1 MNALDIVVKLLGLVL
16 DLVPHTVAQE
26 LLTKE
31 AHARQNAIADAAEA
45 AKFGPPDHEE
55 D

>member
-1 MNALDIVVKLLGLVL
+1 MNALDIVSKLLGLVL

-26 LLTKE
+26 LLTRE
-31 AHARQNAIADAAEA
+31 AVKRQNAIADAAEQL
-45 AKFGPPDHEE
+45 KFGEPSHEE

>member
-1 MNALDIVVKLLGLVL
+1 MNALDIVVKLLGLIL

-31 AHARQNAIADAAEA
+31 AIKRQNAIADAAEA
-45 AKFGPPDHEE
+45 AKFGSPSSDGK
-55 D
+55 

>member
-1 MNALDIVVKLLGLVL
+1 MNALDIVAKLLGLVL
-16 DLVPHTVAQE
+16 DIVPHTVAQE

-31 AHARQNAIADAAEA
+31 AIKRQNAIADMAEV